1 MSFRNGKIL
10 ECYSLPHRLNDI
22 IIGRVWSFRDITER
36 ANLEKELTYQAL
48 HDPLTQLP
56 NRSLLIDRIRES
68 IDNAK
73 SQKQKFAILYFDLD
87 RFKLV
92 NDSLSHEVG
101 DKLLRMIG
109 QRWSLLIRKGDTLA
123 RMGGDEFVMIC
134 QNIEENN
141 IYAIANKI
149 LNSMKEPFKIANRDL
164 FITTALGISIYP
176 KDGETANDLLKNAD
190 LAMYQAKEH
199 GGNQFSFYD
208 VQLYEHNKQC
218 FLLETE
224 LHSALKN
231 KEFFLVYQP
240 LFTID
245 QEGLLS
251 VEALIRWN
259 HPERGLLQPMDFI
272 PFSEDTG
279 LIIPLGEWILREVCQ
294 QINFWHK
301 KNLPY
306 VRVAVNITSRQL
318 RQPNFIDFVKELLKE
333 HHLTPQHLEFEI
345 SENVVITH
353 QDIIHMLNQLKQ
365 LGIKIALDD
374 FGTGNSSISY
384 LKQLHIDCIKI
395 DQSFV
400 QNISTSHSDEVII
413 KAIIS
418 MARSFNF
425 KVLAEGV
432 ESQKQLDFLKK
443 QHCDEVQGFLFSEP
457 LTPKGIEQ
465 YLKKHQTLKKSY

>member
-1 MSFRNGKIL
+1 MSFKNGKTL

-22 IIGRVWSFRDITER
+22 IIGRVWSFHDITER
-36 ANLEKELTYQAL
+36 ANLEKELTYQAH

-56 NRSLLIDRIRES
+56 NRALLIDRIRTS
-68 IDNAK
+68 INNAK

-92 NDSLSHEVG
+92 NDNLSHEVG
-101 DKLLRMIG
+101 DTLLRMIG
-109 QRWSLLIRKGDTLA
+109 QRWGLLVQEGDILA

-134 QNIEENN
+134 HIVEKNN
-141 IYAIANKI
+141 VYTIANKI
-149 LNSMKEPFKIANRDL
+149 LNSLKEPFKITNRDL

-176 KDGETANDLLKNAD
+176 EDGETANDLLKNAD
-190 LAMYQAKEH
+190 LAMYQAKEQ

-208 VQLYEHNKQC
+208 VRLYEHNKQC
-218 FLLETE
+218 FLIEAE
-224 LHSALKN
+224 LHNALN
-231 KEFFLVYQP
+231 NNEFFLVYQP
-240 LFTID
+240 QFNMD
-245 QEGLLS
+245 QQGLLS

-259 HPERGLLQPMDFI
+259 HPERGLLLPMEFI
-272 PFSEDTG
+272 PFTEDTG
-279 LIIPLGEWILREVCQ
+279 LIIPIGEWILREVCR
-294 QINFWHK
+294 QIKMWHK

-306 VRVAVNITSRQL
+306 IHVAVNITSRQL
-318 RQPNFIDFVKELLKE
+318 RQPNFIDFVKKTLHEYQLN
-333 HHLTPQHLEFEI
+333 PRHLEFEI

-353 QDIIHMLNQLKQ
+353 PDIIYMLNQLKQ
-365 LGIKIALDD
+365 IGIKIALDD

-400 QNISTSHSDEVII
+400 QNILTSHSDEVII
-413 KAIIS
+413 EAIIS

-425 KVLAEGV
+425 KVIAEGV
-432 ESQKQLDFLKK
+432 ESQEQLDFLKK

-457 LTPKGIEQ
+457 LTSKEIER
-465 YLKKHQTLKKSY
+465 YLKNHKILKRPY